1 MTGHTERE
9 KRVDGCACMC
19 VYVVDMGKRESVCAL
34 LVDTCGGGTF
44 SFLLTFT
51 FTWGLGLTKNH
62 LKTSPRKKKRNTQ
75 PHPALDPPAQRGSKK
90 KSYIGARER

>member
-1 MTGHTERE
+1 
-9 KRVDGCACMC
+9 
-19 VYVVDMGKRESVCAL
+19 
-34 LVDTCGGGTF
+34 VDTCGGGTF
-44 SFLLTFT
+44 SFLLTFTFTFTFT

-90 KSYIGARER
+90 KKLHRCEREMMTKNKQTNDSEMNG